1 MRALI
6 NTTLCDL
13 QAIELEQAARVVSC
27 GMRDNPVNVRA
38 FRIEDTDRRSRA
50 LARFFGP
57 VLRGLH
63 KRGMIK
69 GAFRDNALVRSVRYG
84 STRLVPTN
92 IARKDR
98 GLAFVGLCNRVGTA
112 IRVLT
117 WTAEWARRDLTRPHW
132 HLGPVAV
139 DPHLQG
145 HGIGGAML
153 SAFCERMDQEHRL
166 AYLETDKL
174 ALEIEQR
181 PLA

>member
-69 GAFRDNALVRSVRYG
+69 GAFRDNALVGVCGMAQPG
-84 STRLVPTN
+84 SCQLTLLEKIEVWPSLVC
-92 IARKDR
+92 
-98 GLAFVGLCNRVGTA
+98 VTA
-112 IRVLT
+112 
-117 WTAEWARRDLTRPHW
+117 WERPF
-132 HLGPVAV
+132 G
-139 DPHLQG
+139 
-145 HGIGGAML
+145 
-153 SAFCERMDQEHRL
+153 S
-166 AYLETDKL
+166 
-174 ALEIEQR
+174 
-181 PLA
+181 